1 MLTQPRDGQ
10 EGELGEGREG
20 EGGVLPLGA
29 GGGVHVVVGGV
40 KLGELSLRAAGVKQG
55 HSEIRESLRCSQQS
69 YSQKPSSNNF
79 PVSFDRK
86 MTQPIRHHRD
96 AAMLQRD
103 GGDKHL
109 SPYLNYIP

>member
-10 EGELGEGREG
+10 EGELGEGGEG

-40 KLGELSLRAAGVKQG
+40 KLGELSLGAAGVKQG

-69 YSQKPSSNNF
+69 YSQNL
-79 PVSFDRK
+79 
-86 MTQPIRHHRD
+86 
-96 AAMLQRD
+96 AAIISLLVLT
-103 GGDKHL
+103 GK
-109 SPYLNYIP
+109 